1 MFGLILIRLL
11 ISVLEASDVEN
22 LIDQFE
28 AASEL
33 EADDDD
39 DDVDDD
45 NDDDLEDQETASN
58 ILAAVHSHFVAS
70 DTSGTKKRSPRI
82 GGSSC
87 LSGGQRWWLKWQSIR
102 SIGSQE
108 PGFKAWLIFFFPFPL
123 RAVYV
128 NLVPLR
134 GY

>member
-45 NDDDLEDQETASN
+45 DDLEDQETASN

-82 GGSSC
+82 GGSSF
-87 LSGGQRWWLKWQSIR
+87 LFGWQRCWLKWQSIR
-102 SIGSQE
+102 SMGSQ
-108 PGFKAWLIFFFPFPL
+108 
-123 RAVYV
+123 
-128 NLVPLR
+128 
-134 GY
+134 